1 MAVKIG
7 HASKDEN
14 NTAKNGVAGD
24 QTGVEVYTRNWYNGG
39 WNVVLRPKSSSLAE
53 KSAVACEKACAN
65 SKIGY
70 DQYQRNNLY
79 KEAQKVGW
87 DIAKI
92 TTACECDCSSLMH
105 TCAIIGGAHLT
116 YGSNGLVTFNM
127 VNAFVQS
134 GDYEKLTGSKYC
146 AQDAYL
152 KRGDILVKESGHTAM
167 VLSNGSKAGASTTT
181 TTTSTTKKSVE
192 EVAKEVLN
200 GQWGNGDTRKS
211 KLTAAGYNYN
221 EVQAMVNALASGKKT
236 TTEIAKEVIAGK
248 WGTGETRKQKLKAA
262 GYNYNE
268 VQKKVNE
275 ILKK

>member
-1 MAVKIG
+1 MAVLIG
-7 HASKDEN
+7 HASKDERSKFN
-14 NTAKNGVAGD
+14 SGTAGD
-24 QTGVEVYTRNWYNGG
+24 QTGVEVYTRNWYNAG
-39 WNVVLRPKSSSLAE
+39 WNVVLRPKSSSVAE

-65 SKIGY
+65 NKIGY

-87 DIAKI
+87 DISKI

-105 TCAIIGGAHLT
+105 TCAIIGGANLT

-127 VNAFVQS
+127 VNAFVKS

-167 VLSNGSKAGASTTT
+167 VLSNGSKVAPA
-181 TTTSTTKKSVE
+181 TTTSTAKKSVE
-192 EVAKEVLN
+192 EVAKEVIA
-200 GQWGNGDTRKS
+200 GKWGNDPTRTS
-211 KLTAAGYNYN
+211 KLKAAGYNPS
-221 EVQAMVNALASGKKT
+221 EVQSAVNAILSGQKT

-248 WGTGETRKQKLKAA
+248 WGVGPVRRAKLTVA
-262 GYNYNE
+262 GYDYNTI
-268 VQKKVNE
+268 QKKVNE
-275 ILKK
+275 LLK

>member
-7 HASKDEN
+7 HASKDERSKFN
-14 NTAKNGVAGD
+14 SGTAGD
-24 QTGVEVYTRNWYNGG
+24 QTGVEVYTLNWYNAG

-65 SKIGY
+65 NKIGY

-87 DIAKI
+87 DISKI

-134 GDYEKLTGSKYC
+134 GDYEKLTGSQYC

-167 VLSNGSKAGASTTT
+167 VLSNGSKAGATTT
-181 TTTSTTKKSVE
+181 TTTTKKSVE

-200 GQWGNGDTRKS
+200 GLWGNGDTRKA
-211 KLTAAGYNYN
+211 KLTSAGYNYN

-248 WGTGETRKQKLKAA
+248 WGTGLVRKTKLTAA

-268 VQKKVNE
+268 VQRKVNE
-275 ILKK
+275 LLK

>member
-1 MAVKIG
+1 MITMAVKIG
-7 HASKDEN
+7 HAAKDERKKYN
-14 NTAKNGVAGD
+14 SGQAGD
-24 QTGVEVYTRNWYNGG
+24 QTGVEVYTLNWYNAG
-39 WNVVLRPKSSSLAE
+39 WNVVLRPKSASLAE

-65 SKIGY
+65 NKIGY

-79 KEAQKVGW
+79 KEAQKVGF

-92 TTACECDCSSLMH
+92 KTACECDCSSLMH

-167 VLSNGSKAGASTTT
+167 VLSNGSKAGTTATTT
-181 TTTSTTKKSVE
+181 AKKSVE
-192 EVAKEVLN
+192 QVAKEVLA
-200 GQWGNGDTRKS
+200 GQWGNGDARKS

-221 EVQAMVNALASGKKT
+221 EVQAMVNALASGKKSV
-236 TTEIAKEVIAGK
+236 TEIAKEVIAGK
-248 WGTGETRKQKLKAA
+248 WGTGLVRKTKLTAA
-262 GYNYNE
+262 GYDYNA
-268 VQKKVNE
+268 VQRKVNE
-275 ILKK
+275 LLK

>member
-7 HASKDEN
+7 HAAKDERKKYN
-14 NTAKNGVAGD
+14 SGTAGD
-24 QTGVEVYTRNWYNGG
+24 QTGVEVYTLNWYNAG

-65 SKIGY
+65 NKIGY

-79 KEAQKVGW
+79 KEAQKVGF
-87 DIAKI
+87 DISKI

-167 VLSNGSKAGASTTT
+167 VLSNGSKSGATTT
-181 TTTSTTKKSVE
+181 TTAKKSVE
-192 EVAKEVLN
+192 EVAKEVLA
-200 GQWGNGDTRKS
+200 GKWGNAPTRQS
-211 KLTAAGYNYN
+211 KLEAAGYNYK
-221 EVQAMVNALASGKKT
+221 EVQSMVNALASGKKT

-248 WGTGETRKQKLKAA
+248 WGAGATRKAKLTAA
-262 GYNYNE
+262 GYDYNA

-275 ILKK
+275 LLK